1 MTTTNSNPFAI
12 GFTMVGVLLLL
23 IAALVHLITENVT
36 GLYYFS
42 LSMFV
47 ISFFISISES
57 E

>member
-47 ISFFISISES
+47 ISFFISISVS